1 MKGKSLSSS
10 MCVAA
15 SVLAF
20 GVGLAAQGA
29 GQQPSQPQ
37 TQPSTRSTDQQIT
50 LTGCVQPESEYR
62 RAQDAGRGGVAGT
75 GVGVGN
81 EFVLT
86 DASSSSTTTAGARP
100 AEPTNPTGTGGTAA
114 SARMAYE
121 LTGPN
126 EGQVSQYVGRRVEIS
141 GRLKAAETAGGGQ
154 PTGGATAGQPPR
166 GVDVASKDL
175 KLRELEV
182 TSVKEATGTCPAM
195 K

>member
-1 MKGKSLSSS
+1 MKGKSWGS

-15 SVLAF
+15 SVMAF
-20 GVGLAAQGA
+20 GVGIAAQGA
-29 GQQPSQPQ
+29 GQQPSQPP
-37 TQPSTRSTDQQIT
+37 TQPSTRSAEQQIT
-50 LTGCVQPESEYR
+50 LTGCVQRESEYR

-86 DASSSSTTTAGARP
+86 DASSSSATTAGARP
-100 AEPTNPTGTGGTAA
+100 AEPTNPTGTGGMAA
-114 SARMAYE
+114 SAKMAYE

-126 EGQVSQYVGRRVEIS
+126 EGQVGQYVGRRVEIS
-141 GRLKAAETAGGGQ
+141 GTLKAAETTGGGQ

-175 KLRELEV
+175 KLREVEV

>member
-1 MKGKSLSSS
+1 MKRKPWGS

-15 SVLAF
+15 SVMAF
-20 GVGLAAQGA
+20 GVGIAAQGA

-50 LTGCVQPESEYR
+50 LTGCVQRESEYR
-62 RAQDAGRGGVAGT
+62 KAQDAGRGGVAGT

-86 DASSSSTTTAGARP
+86 DASTATTAGARP

-114 SARMAYE
+114 SAKMAYE

-141 GRLKAAETAGGGQ
+141 GTLKAAETTAGGQ
-154 PTGGATAGQPPR
+154 PTGGATAGQPPK

-175 KLRELEV
+175 KLRELEI

>member
-1 MKGKSLSSS
+1 MKGKPWGS

-15 SVLAF
+15 SVMAF
-20 GVGLAAQGA
+20 GVGIAAQGA

-37 TQPSTRSTDQQIT
+37 AQPSARSAEQQIT
-50 LTGCVQPESEYR
+50 LTGCVQRESEYR
-62 RAQDAGRGGVAGT
+62 KAQDAGRGGVAGT

-81 EFVLT
+81 EFILT
-86 DASSSSTTTAGARP
+86 DASTSSATTAGARP

-114 SARMAYE
+114 SAKMAYE

-126 EGQVSQYVGRRVEIS
+126 EGQVGQYVGRRVEIS
-141 GRLKAAETAGGGQ
+141 GRLKAAETTAGGQ

-175 KLRELEV
+175 KLREFEV

>member
-1 MKGKSLSSS
+1 MKRKPWGS

-15 SVLAF
+15 SVMAF
-20 GVGLAAQGA
+20 GVGIAAQGA

-50 LTGCVQPESEYR
+50 LTGCVQRESEYR
-62 RAQDAGRGGVAGT
+62 KAQDAGRGGVAGT

-86 DASSSSTTTAGARP
+86 DASTATTAGARP

-114 SARMAYE
+114 SAKMAYE

-141 GRLKAAETAGGGQ
+141 GTLKAAETTAGGQ
-154 PTGGATAGQPPR
+154 PTGDATAGQPPK

-175 KLRELEV
+175 KLRELEI

>member
-1 MKGKSLSSS
+1 MKRKPWGS

-15 SVLAF
+15 SVMAF
-20 GVGLAAQGA
+20 GVGIAAQGA

-50 LTGCVQPESEYR
+50 LTGCVQRESEYR
-62 RAQDAGRGGVAGT
+62 KAQDAGRGGVAGT

-81 EFVLT
+81 EFVLI
-86 DASSSSTTTAGARP
+86 DASTATTAGARP

-114 SARMAYE
+114 SAKMAYE

-141 GRLKAAETAGGGQ
+141 GTLKAAETTAGGQ
-154 PTGGATAGQPPR
+154 PTGGATAGQPPK

-175 KLRELEV
+175 KLRELEI